1 MNIPRYC
8 REGSVVENQELTKIF
23 IKYMHDIVLKI
34 SFLDVISKNWN
45 RGGHWKLWQEMVKIQ
60 ERCQQTSN
68 IPTRGWRAWKNWFF
82 MSATFLAWGIFS
94 IHQIK
99 KKVKKKARA
108 KKIFVSKNQ
117 FCQAHQPCKG
127 IFEIFI
133 VFSNFSARASNG
145 SHYSNFENWCL
156 KMKSWGLYHAYILW
170 KSGLIL
176 DFQEP
181 NLY

>member
-1 MNIPRYC
+1 
-8 REGSVVENQELTKIF
+8 
-23 IKYMHDIVLKI
+23 MHDIVLKI
-34 SFLDVISKNWN
+34 SFLDTNSQNWSN
-45 RGGHWKLWQEMVKIQ
+45 GSHLKLWQVIVKIRH
-60 ERCQQTSN
+60 RCEQISN
-68 IPTRGWRAWKNWFF
+68 ILSRGWRACKNWFF
-82 MSATFLAWGIFS
+82 MLTTFLAWGIFS

-99 KKVKKKARA
+99 KKGQKKARA

-133 VFSNFSARASNG
+133 VFSNFSARASNV

-170 KSGLIL
+170 KSGLLL

-181 NLY
+181 NLYYYVRTNLFDFWNDGN